1 MRRLAT
7 LLLAFLAVATAFAID
22 QNKVDHALRKLDD
35 SLKKRQHFIELR
47 QHSIDS
53 LTALYHADTT
63 RHDLLMRIGEGYK
76 GFNNDSALYYLSK
89 GIYLPGDERLPFCWK
104 LASLLPLGGFFDR
117 AESLFDSIDPGQ
129 VPDSLLVSYYDSGR
143 QMHSYIAAFFRNY
156 PDEAEPHMRRSLDMQ
171 ARMLEVLPPGSH
183 EYRSCDAEYKFFT
196 GNGEVAKLMLQ
207 DILTEDSTDLK
218 EVARAAHHLS
228 SLAREDGE
236 EEACNYYLAMSANA
250 DVMSATREVASLQ
263 ELGASLYEAGDVARA
278 HRYLSSALEN
288 AVECGAPLR
297 MIETSRSL
305 PIIERAHI
313 SNINSQR
320 KTINYVALSLLLLL
334 VVLAVMMFVL
344 RREMQRMAALQENLR
359 AANAAKEVY
368 ISQFLQLCSIYM
380 DKLNQFCKIVT
391 RKLAAGQS
399 DELYRMTK
407 SGKFAE
413 EQSHEFYEVFDNA
426 FLHIY
431 PNFVERVNAL
441 LRPDAQIVPG
451 PGEMLNTD
459 LRILAFMRLGIEESA
474 RIAQILNYS
483 LNTIYSYRNRLK
495 ARAIDRE
502 NFEADIMRIDYN

>member
-1 MRRLAT
+1 MMRYLH
-7 LLLAFLAVATAFAID
+7 LLLALLLAVPAFAID
-22 QNKVDHALRKLDD
+22 HAKADKALVALDR
-35 SLKKRQHFIELR
+35 SLEQRQHFIGKR
-47 QHSIDS
+47 QSYIDS
-53 LTALYHADTT
+53 LTTLYHADTL
-63 RHDLLMRIGEGYK
+63 RHDLLMTIGDAYK
-76 GFNNDSALYYLSK
+76 GFNNDSALVYLLK
-89 GIYLPGDERLPFCWK
+89 GTELAGDERLPFCWK
-104 LASLLPLGGFFDR
+104 LASLLPLSGFFDN
-117 AESLFDSIDPGQ
+117 AERFYDSIDVAE
-129 VPDSLLVSYYDSGR
+129 VPDSLLASYYDSGR

-156 PDEAEPHMRRSLDMQ
+156 PDESAPHERASLELQ
-171 ARMLEVLPPGSH
+171 GKMLEVLDPDSP
-183 EYRSCDAEYKFFT
+183 EYRFNEGEYRFFT
-196 GNGEVAKLMLQ
+196 GQNELARLMLQ
-207 DILTEDSTDLK
+207 DVLADEKSDLRQI
-218 EVARAAHHLS
+218 AMAAHHLS
-228 SLAREDGE
+228 SLAKEDGDE
-236 EEACNYYLAMSANA
+236 DAYNYYLAVSANA
-250 DVMSATREVASLQ
+250 DVKSATREVASLQ

-305 PIIERAHI
+305 PIIERAHT
-313 SNINSQR
+313 SNIDSQR
-320 KTINYVALSLLLLL
+320 RTINYILMSLLVLLM
-334 VVLAVMMFVL
+334 VLAVMMVVL
-344 RREMQRMAALQENLR
+344 RREMKRMASLQDNLR

-380 DKLNQFCKIVT
+380 DKLNQFCKIAT
-391 RKLAAGQS
+391 RKLAAGQA

-441 LRPDAQIVPG
+441 LRPEARIELS

-459 LRILAFMRLGIEESA
+459 LRILAFMRLGIEESS

-483 LNTIYSYRNRLK
+483 LNTIYAYRNRLK

-502 NFEADIMRIDYN
+502 NFEADIMKIDFN